1 MGSEIKEEK
10 RPRLFRLSVGGA
22 AGGRTLKE
30 RNAEGAFCQRGA
42 KPLAL
47 GVGVR
52 VGRGWGRGNS

>member
-1 MGSEIKEEK
+1 MGREIKEEK
-10 RPRLFRLSVGGA
+10 RPRFFRHSVGEA
-22 AGGRTLKE
+22 AGGGTLKE

-52 VGRGWGRGNS
+52 VGGGWRRGSS